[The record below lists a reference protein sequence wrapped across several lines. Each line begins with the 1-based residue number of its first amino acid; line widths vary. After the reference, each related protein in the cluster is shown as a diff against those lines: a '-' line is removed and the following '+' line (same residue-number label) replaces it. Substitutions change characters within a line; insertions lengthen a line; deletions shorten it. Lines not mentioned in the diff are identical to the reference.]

1 MQSFKADFSQLAFL
15 DGDSL
20 PRPTPVRSSPPR
32 RRLPQGE
39 CDALVSALDAGKAIS
54 PSLGCLLEIVRVG
67 ISPPTVGLLRPS
79 KMPVHFELSKSSQLT
94 VAGALTV
101 SAFAAVGVVG
111 SGGVYGS
118 TTREVGVFLSGGGGI
133 FTNYGVSGGAE
144 YTFIFGTPADFSGP
158 YFGVGVSV
166 SGPPPIGAGGT
177 LLFSPSMPPTF
188 PITLTL
194 MGFSVAVTAGT
205 PSPIPV
211 TVSAVVT
218 DTKIWPLL
226 RF

>member
-118 TTREVGVFLSGGGGI
+118 TTREVGVFLSGGG
-133 FTNYGVSGGAE
+133 
-144 YTFIFGTPADFSGP
+144 
-158 YFGVGVSV
+158 
-166 SGPPPIGAGGT
+166 
-177 LLFSPSMPPTF
+177 
-188 PITLTL
+188 
-194 MGFSVAVTAGT
+194 
-205 PSPIPV
+205 
-211 TVSAVVT
+211 
-218 DTKIWPLL
+218 
-226 RF
+226 